1 MIFFTV
7 KPLFT
12 KVDKEGMAA
21 AFAALGASQAVG
33 SVASAGASIGAAF
46 INKQV
51 AEEQLKANAVAQ
63 AAQIAS
69 NQVINSDNL
78 AERKLEFTGRID
90 LEKSKQTNSFYL
102 LKRGEDRQ
110 DKIIDALLSTDPTNV
125 KISGALSGSE
135 YVASVQSQVPQA
147 GGTISHQLTLKQQG
161 EGAEAVQAANRDYA
175 LASVAKTLRSGG
187 KSNVVIERGGKFY
200 VKGDPRQTILNQEQA
215 APTYLGG
222 DGVRRKKRNA
232 GLLTNQ
238 NPTLQALYSDRIR
251 PHGLT

>member
-1 MIFFTV
+1 
-7 KPLFT
+7 
-12 KVDKEGMAA
+12 MAA